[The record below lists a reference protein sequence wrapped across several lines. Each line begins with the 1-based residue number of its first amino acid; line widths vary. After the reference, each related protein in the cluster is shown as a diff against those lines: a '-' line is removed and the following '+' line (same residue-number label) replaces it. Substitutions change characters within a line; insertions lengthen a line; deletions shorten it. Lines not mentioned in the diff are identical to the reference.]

1 MTDLSWSAEQKADFR
16 RRPMTFAHDLAQQ
29 GLFED
34 ASLAELLDRH
44 PAELYDI
51 NLFTFDADGRHT
63 MRTGARGRRP
73 GAELLEGIKQGRIWI
88 QLRSI
93 DKHDGRVGEAVRRA
107 FARIDAETGG
117 FKPSNVNAALI
128 LSAPGAAVPM
138 HADAP
143 GVVLF
148 HLRGRKRIWIYPPD
162 EAHLPTRAM
171 EDIVLKQTTEDLP
184 YDRAMDAR
192 AQAFDLTPGAAVAW
206 PQHAPHR
213 IENADGF
220 NVSLTV
226 DYVDWPARTLNGAYY
241 AAGVLRRR
249 GLSLPRASR
258 LPAAARTAL
267 WAAHLGLRRMNLVQ
281 DRIAGLERE
290 FELGDH
296 DRAAA

>member
-1 MTDLSWSAEQKADFR
+1 MKTPARSLCRDLSQGSQ
-16 RRPMTFAHDLAQQ
+16 PPDL
-29 GLFED
+29 FDDER
-34 ASLAELLDRH
+34 LAALLDRH

-63 MRTGARGRRP
+63 MTTGTRGRRP

-88 QLRSI
+88 QLRSV
-93 DKHDGRVGEAVRRA
+93 DKHDPAIGAAVRRA
-107 FARIDAETGG
+107 FASIDGQAPGG

-184 YDRAMDAR
+184 YERAMDANST
-192 AQAFDLTPGAAVAW
+192 AFDLTPGTAVAW

-213 IENADGF
+213 IENQDGF

-226 DYVDWPARTLNGAYY
+226 DYVDWRARTLNGAYY

-249 GLSLPRASR
+249 GVSLPRAAR
-258 LPAAARTAL
+258 LPAAAQTAL
-267 WAAHLGLRRMNLVQ
+267 WAAHLGLRRMGLVE

-290 FELGDH
+290 FELGEH